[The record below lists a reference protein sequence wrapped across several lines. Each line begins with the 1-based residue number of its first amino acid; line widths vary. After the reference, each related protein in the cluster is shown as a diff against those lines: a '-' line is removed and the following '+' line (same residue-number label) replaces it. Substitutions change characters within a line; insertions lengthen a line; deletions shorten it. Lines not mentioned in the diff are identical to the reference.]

1 MTALPAQPNHRSKIR
16 VSPEFIKQTD
26 QMLEKVSLEDLLDE
40 QISEQTMQEFTKIF
54 LHELSL
60 SQLQA
65 IFLQFPIIIVQMKLL
80 IIKCKQDELVDSELA
95 GLLCASLKELNIIRE
110 QNSITQKKKEKLDK
124 MLNLAKQKLTKLVF
138 NKQIEPLLAKPL
150 MLILPIISIYMKTLK
165 IIKKQGE

>member
-16 VSPEFIKQTD
+16 VSPEFTKQTD

-40 QISEQTMQEFTKIF
+40 QISEQIMQEFTKIF

-65 IFLQFPIIIVQMKLL
+65 IFLQFPIIIAQMKLL
-80 IIKCKQDELVDSELA
+80 IIKCKQYELVDSELA
-95 GLLCASLKELNIIRE
+95 GLLCACLKELNIIKE
-110 QNSITQKKKEKLDK
+110 QNSITQEKKKRLDK

-138 NKQIEPLLAKPL
+138 SKQIEPLLAKPL

-165 IIKKQGE
+165 IIQKQGE